1 MAFVVLE
8 VMDKK
13 ISIRANTSKKFQV
26 PIGEKIAYV
35 EIISLP
41 NHICSVEIPGHEPMF
56 ITKIKDQNNKSCWI
70 SLPQGNDEL
79 AMAIGHYIEAEL
91 HTKPD

>member
-1 MAFVVLE
+1 
-8 VMDKK
+8 MDKK
-13 ISIRANTSKKFQV
+13 ISVKANTSKKFQV

-41 NHICSVEIPGHEPMF
+41 NQICSVEIPGRELMF
-56 ITKIKDQNNKSCWI
+56 ITKIKDKNNKPCWI

-79 AMAIGHYIEAEL
+79 AMAIGNYIDAEL
-91 HTKPD
+91 HSKTD